1 MKEQIR
7 TYPIFFWKLLYNRQL
22 KPMDNLKKDQI
33 EVVTIDTNQNNYQE
47 SSTLILRKEIKE
59 IEYFSLNLDEGVTLD
74 MVTIL
79 GGKFMM
85 GTPTQE
91 QGRSKDETPEHDVNI
106 NNFFVSQYPITQSQ
120 YQAVM
125 KENPS
130 FFQGNNKPVENVS
143 WVEAQNFCQ
152 QLSQLTGKK
161 YRLLSEAEWEYICR
175 GNTSTSFCYG
185 KTITSELA
193 NYKANFGYGLG
204 GSGKW
209 RQETTEV
216 GIFPANSFGLYDV
229 HGNVWEW
236 CEDHWHENYINA
248 PDNGK
253 PWLEEDNSTEIEELP
268 RVIRG
273 GSWDDTAYYCRSGVR
288 LWALP
293 NFKGKLIGFRIAVDY
308 D

>member
-1 MKEQIR
+1 
-7 TYPIFFWKLLYNRQL
+7 
-22 KPMDNLKKDQI
+22 MDNLKKSQVEI
-33 EVVTIDTNQNNYQE
+33 VTIDTDNNNFPE
-47 SSTLILRKEIKE
+47 SSTLTLHKQIKE
-59 IEYFSLNLDEGVTLD
+59 IEYFSENLGEGIVID
-74 MVTIL
+74 MVRIN
-79 GGKFMM
+79 GGKLKM
-85 GTPTQE
+85 GTPTEE
-91 QGRSKDETPEHDVNI
+91 QGRSKDEAPQHEVNI
-106 NNFFVSQYPITQSQ
+106 NSFFVSKYPITQSQ

-130 FFQGNNKPVENVS
+130 FFQGKNKPVETVS
-143 WVEAQNFCQ
+143 WFEAQNFCQ

-161 YRLLSEAEWEYICR
+161 YRLLSEAEWEYVCR
-175 GNTSTSFCYG
+175 ANSTTSFCYG
-185 KTITSELA
+185 TTITSELA
-193 NYKANFGYGLG
+193 NYKASFGYGLG

-236 CEDHWHENYINA
+236 CEDHWHENYLNA
-248 PDNGK
+248 PDDGK
-253 PWLEEDNSTEIEELP
+253 PWLEESNCPDFDELP

-293 NFKGKLIGFRIAVDY
+293 SFKGKLIGFRIAFDSRNNE
-308 D
+308 